1 MPREQQPHNHSESQT
16 MRNRG
21 GEPSGTPPTDRTE
34 SSQPQMVRLIRMVPK
49 RDLAIYQ
56 GAADALTQAGLG
68 TYSYTVAEQQ
78 TIPLS
83 GIPLGEDSPFVVATY
98 SGQANR
104 DKLLS
109 LVDRAMVT
117 KQDTEREGKP
127 QEEVNQAVQDTIR

>member
-1 MPREQQPHNHSESQT
+1 
-16 MRNRG
+16 
-21 GEPSGTPPTDRTE
+21 
-34 SSQPQMVRLIRMVPK
+34 MVPK

-117 KQDTEREGKP
+117 KQDAEREGKP
-127 QEEVNQAVQDTIR
+127 QEEVNQAVQDTIRTSIASELQRRSSNDPFPEKSRKNF